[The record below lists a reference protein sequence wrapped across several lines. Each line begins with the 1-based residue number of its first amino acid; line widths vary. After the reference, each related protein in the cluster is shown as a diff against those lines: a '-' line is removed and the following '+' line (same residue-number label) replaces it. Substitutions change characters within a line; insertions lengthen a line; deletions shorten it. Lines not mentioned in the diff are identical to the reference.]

1 MRFLAPLLLASSF
14 SGCVAADLS
23 FDKQTLTKDFV
34 AEGCAVADFDH
45 DGHADVVAGRYIWRG
60 PDFKQKFAYTP
71 ERDNPAGPSKTP
83 YTAATG
89 YSDYFIQFA
98 YDFNGDGWS
107 DILVYGLPGEP
118 AFVFENPQGKA
129 GDWTRHNIFDVADGE
144 SPEKAASP
152 AGSSATSKSTGRT
165 PSPKDVSAPSPPS
178 RRPTTRRSSSTP
190 TATAPGTSMATAAST
205 SSKRMAGMN
214 SRPTPLRTLTGSS
227 TP

>member
-14 SGCVAADLS
+14 SVCVGADLS

-45 DGHADVVAGRYIWRG
+45 DGHADVTAGRYIWRG

-118 AFVFENPQGKA
+118 AFGPPAFMPGPKPDLPMPPKGWRSTMAPVV
-129 GDWTRHNIFDVADGE
+129 TRL
-144 SPEKAASP
+144 
-152 AGSSATSKSTGRT
+152 
-165 PSPKDVSAPSPPS
+165 
-178 RRPTTRRSSSTP
+178 
-190 TATAPGTSMATAAST
+190 M
-205 SSKRMAGMN
+205 
-214 SRPTPLRTLTGSS
+214 
-227 TP
+227 